1 MSGKDRLLQT
11 VRENRV
17 VVALRTVRVEVKRQ
31 NVALLAG
38 SFAYHALVSLL
49 PLLFLLFVV
58 TGALLDEPMAVFV
71 VESTERYLTP
81 GQSVLVADVVTDD
94 QNRVRASLLSV
105 GVLAWSAL
113 KVFRQL
119 DAAFSAVYG
128 TTVDTSVGDQIRDGA
143 AALLAVA
150 FAVLVFYGAEVAY
163 DGFRGAPLVGYAR
176 ALSVSLGA
184 SVAFFPLYRLFPD
197 VEMGLFEAVPGA
209 VLAGVGWAALQR
221 LFTVYLSLTGEYRTY
236 GVFGGFLLLA
246 LWLYLAG
253 LLLLGGAVV
262 NAVLGGRIGP
272 SAEG

>member
-1 MSGKDRLLQT
+1 MGTERLLRT
-11 VRENRV
+11 VRTNRV
-17 VVALRTVRVEVKRQ
+17 VVALRTVRRELKRQ

-58 TGALLDEPMAVFV
+58 TGVLLDEPMAVFV

-105 GVLAWSAL
+105 GVLLWSTL

-128 TTVDTSVGDQIRDGA
+128 TTADTSFSDQLHDGA
-143 AALLAVA
+143 VALLAVA
-150 FAVLVFYGAEVAY
+150 FAVFVFYGAEVVY
-163 DGFRGAPLVGYAR
+163 DGVGGVPLVGYAR
-176 ALSVSLGA
+176 ALSVALGA

-197 VEMGLFEAVPGA
+197 VEMGAFEAVPGA
-209 VLAGVGWAALQR
+209 LLAGVGWAALQR
-221 LFTVYLSLTGEYRTY
+221 LFTAYLSLTGEYRSY

-262 NAVLGGRIGP
+262 NAVLAGRIG
-272 SAEG
+272 SADE

>member
-1 MSGKDRLLQT
+1 MTGSERLRRA
-11 VRENRV
+11 VRTNRAV
-17 VVALRTVRVEVKRQ
+17 VVLRTLRQEVKRQ

-58 TGALLDEPMAVFV
+58 TGVLLDEPMAVFV

-81 GQSVLVADVVTDD
+81 GQSLLVADVVTDD

-105 GVLAWSAL
+105 GVLLWSSL

-128 TTVDTSVGDQIRDGA
+128 TTVDTSIRDQIHDGA
-143 AALLAVA
+143 AALAAVA
-150 FAVLVFYGAEVAY
+150 FAVFVFYGAEVAY
-163 DGFRGAPLVGYAR
+163 DGFGGAPLVGYAR
-176 ALSVSLGA
+176 VLSVALGA
-184 SVAFFPLYRLFPD
+184 SVAFLPLYRLFPD

-209 VLAGVGWAALQR
+209 LVAGVGWSALQR
-221 LFTVYLSLTGEYRTY
+221 LFTAYLSLTGEYRTY

-262 NAVLGGRIGP
+262 NAVLAGRIGAP
-272 SAEG
+272 DEQ

>member
-1 MSGKDRLLQT
+1 MTGTERLFRA
-11 VRENRV
+11 VRTNRV
-17 VVALRTVRVEVKRQ
+17 VVLLRTVRRELKRQ

-49 PLLFLLFVV
+49 PLLFLLFAV
-58 TGALLDEPMAVFV
+58 TGLLLDEPMAVFV

-81 GQSVLVADVVTDD
+81 GQSVLVADD

-105 GVLAWSAL
+105 GVLLWSTL

-128 TTVDTSVGDQIRDGA
+128 TTADTSFSDQIHDGA
-143 AALLAVA
+143 VALLAIA
-150 FAVLVFYGAEVAY
+150 FAVFVFYGAEVVY
-163 DGFRGAPLVGYAR
+163 DGLGGVPLVGYAQT
-176 ALSVSLGA
+176 LSVALGA
-184 SVAFFPLYRLFPD
+184 SIAFFPLYRLFPD
-197 VEMGLFEAVPGA
+197 VEMSAFEAVPGA
-209 VLAGVGWAALQR
+209 LLAGAGWAVLQR
-221 LFTVYLSLTGEYRTY
+221 LFTAYLSLTGEYRSY

-262 NAVLGGRIGP
+262 NAVLAGRIG
-272 SAEG
+272 SADE

>member
-1 MSGKDRLLQT
+1 MSGKNRLLRA
-11 VRENRV
+11 VRSNRIA
-17 VVALRTVRVEVKRQ
+17 VALRTVRLEVKRQ

-71 VESTERYLTP
+71 VERTERYLTP

-128 TTVDTSVGDQIRDGA
+128 TTVDTSVTDQVRDGA
-143 AALLAVA
+143 AALAAVA

-163 DGFRGAPLVGYAR
+163 DGVRGVPLVGYAR

-197 VEMGLFEAVPGA
+197 VEMGPLEAVPGA
-209 VLAGVGWAALQR
+209 VLAGVGWTALQR

>member
-1 MSGKDRLLQT
+1 MRGIDRLK
-11 VRENRV
+11 RRAGDNRV
-17 VVALRTVRVEVKRQ
+17 VLVLRTIRREIREQ
-31 NVALLAG
+31 NIALLAG

-58 TGALLDEPMAVFV
+58 TGFLLDEPVAVFV

-81 GQSVLVADVVTDD
+81 GQSVVIADVVTDD

-105 GVLAWSAL
+105 GVLLWSTL

-128 TTVDTSVGDQIRDGA
+128 TTGEDSMTDQVRDGVV
-143 AALLAVA
+143 ALFAVA
-150 FAVLVFYGAEVAY
+150 FAVLVFYGVELVF
-163 DGFRGAPLVGYAR
+163 DGLSGVPFVGYAET
-176 ALSVSLGA
+176 LSVVLGA
-184 SVAFFPLYRLFPD
+184 TVAFFPLYRLFPNVD
-197 VEMGLFEAVPGA
+197 MGPFEPVPGA
-209 VLAGVGWAALQR
+209 VVAGIGWAVLQR
-221 LFTVYLSLTGEYRTY
+221 VFTLYLSITGRYQAY

-262 NAVLGGRIGP
+262 NAVLGGRIGTP
-272 SAEG
+272 AD